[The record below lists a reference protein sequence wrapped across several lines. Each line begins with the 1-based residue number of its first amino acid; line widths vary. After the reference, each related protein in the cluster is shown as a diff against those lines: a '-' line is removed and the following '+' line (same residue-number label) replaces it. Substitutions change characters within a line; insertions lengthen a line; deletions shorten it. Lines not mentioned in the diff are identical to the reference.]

1 MKNVLYKYPLSK
13 LLKVILVFCI
23 CISACNIFRQISDAN
38 LPAQYVMAS
47 IDGNFRQ
54 DAFVTVHRSASD
66 NLKTWS
72 SSVLFTNGNGPNVDV
87 IHGGP
92 AFTTTIMG
100 RGGSSPGI
108 GSNGKFYVLAF
119 WGRPS
124 NIPIDSPNIQM
135 FVSLSHDG
143 IAWTVPTPVHISSNV
158 HSNFSGVVGSSGI
171 SVAPTGVNGNWF
183 ASYTDARD
191 SIIIVPLPVNIRGEI
206 DLTINTDVVTIQGAT
221 THRSPALSYLNGNLV
236 LAWRVPGPS
245 GGVRIL
251 MTQDGR
257 TWPPA
262 TNAATPTLADGT
274 ASPQPLTIEDSAPF
288 LHSSGHALFLTSATF
303 LPSTTG
309 TGNAARINLYSST
322 DGNSFTLVKA
332 FPITDPLYE
341 GTSAAGPAPAEFVVV
356 YPTLLRT
363 STTVFTS
370 ALAERTI
377 ATHTNRRVTIAG
389 GP

>member
-1 MKNVLYKYPLSK
+1 MKNTFYKYSCSQ
-13 LLKVILVFCI
+13 LLRVVLIFSIGL
-23 CISACNIFRQISDAN
+23 SACGVFRQLSDAN
-38 LPAQYVMAS
+38 LPAQYVVAS

-54 DAFVTVHRSASD
+54 DAFVSIHRSASG

-92 AFTTTIMG
+92 PFTTTILG

-119 WGRPS
+119 WGRPTTTPVD
-124 NIPIDSPNIQM
+124 NPNINM

-143 IAWTVPTPVHISSNV
+143 VAWTVPTPFHVSSNV
-158 HSNFSGVVGSSGI
+158 HSNFSGVVGRSGI
-171 SVAPTGVNGNWF
+171 SVAPTGENGNWF
-183 ASYTDARD
+183 ASYADATD
-191 SIIIVPLPVNIRGEI
+191 SITIVPIPVNAQGEI
-206 DLTINTDVVTIQGAT
+206 DLAINTDAVTIQSAT

-236 LAWRVPGPS
+236 LAWRIPGPS
-245 GGVRIL
+245 GSVRIL

-257 TWPPA
+257 AWPPA
-262 TNAATPTLADGT
+262 TNAILPTIADGT

-288 LHSSGHALFLTSATF
+288 LHSSGHALFLTSTAF
-303 LPSTTG
+303 LPGTTG
-309 TGNAARINLYSST
+309 TGNAGRINLYSST

-332 FPITDPLYE
+332 IPITDPLYE
-341 GTSAAGPAPAEFVVV
+341 GASAAGPVPTEFVVV
-356 YPTLLRT
+356 YPTLLRS

-370 ALAERTI
+370 ALEERTI
-377 ATHTNRRVTIAG
+377 ATRTNHRVTVAG